1 VAVALDA
8 DAIVAYLD
16 RSDALHASAA
26 ERIGEAAAADSLV
39 ASTVTFAEVLTG
51 ARLGHHDEA
60 LVRGFFRDLVTTLI
74 AVDER
79 VAEAAA
85 GLRSTANLR
94 MPDAL
99 VLATA
104 TVGEDV
110 VALITGD
117 ERIGRAAGGSLEV
130 RLLRP
135 PSTPPVHRPEQPGEH
150 DR

>member
-1 VAVALDA
+1 MAVALDA
-8 DAIVAYLD
+8 DAIVAFLD
-16 RSDALHASAA
+16 RSDALHAAAA
-26 ERIGEAAAADSLV
+26 ERVGEAAAADALV

-51 ARLGHHDEA
+51 ARLGHHDED
-60 LVRGFFRDLVTTLI
+60 LVRGFFHDLVATLI

-85 GLRSTANLR
+85 ELRSTTNLR

-104 TVGEDV
+104 TVHKDV

-117 ERIGRAAGGSLEV
+117 ERIARAAGATLAV

-135 PSTPPVHRPEQPGEH
+135 A
-150 DR
+150 